1 MQIVT
6 DIINL
11 EELKKE
17 LAGERWNKL
26 SIIEQMTNIGCDVD
40 RAICLR
46 NEGKLDYSRNA
57 FNRAIELLDF
67 TIADP
72 KNKKRWNELCPL
84 KDHLIDYFVYDNKYA
99 TSDEWFQ
106 KYFSYFSHI
115 HRSQKGK

>member
-1 MQIVT
+1 MMIHKDLTQ
-6 DIINL
+6 
-11 EELKKE
+11 
-17 LAGERWNKL
+17 ERWYQC
-26 SIIEQMTNIGCDVD
+26 SIVEQMANIGCDVD
-40 RAICLR
+40 RAIRLR
-46 NEGKLDYSRNA
+46 NEGNLVYSRNA

-72 KNKKRWNELCPL
+72 KNRKRWNELCPL

-115 HRSQKGK
+115 YALQKGE